1 MYSGNAYE
9 SSHAGGA
16 VLNVHLHQLA
26 YLRETVRQGS
36 LTRAAVVLGISQPAL
51 SQALAEL
58 ERRLGVA
65 LFEREGR
72 RRVLTAAGREV
83 DAFARQVLAEAD
95 DLGRRL
101 AAYRE
106 GRGGT
111 LRVGMIDAASLYVLP
126 EAVRAYRERY
136 PEVELRVA
144 VEASG
149 ELLRRLRARELDLAV
164 VVGPVTEP
172 DLAAVEVAREPLYLY
187 APADDRGDPQ
197 AARWVLY
204 PEGSRTRRIIDVA
217 LAQAGIH
224 PRVALES
231 SNPAVLRQMVA
242 MGFGWSVL
250 PEAVAEGG
258 GGGPALRRGGLV
270 AERPLCA
277 VWRRASPLDTRR
289 EAFLRLALRQGEQR
303 AEAMREATAAPVR
316 TPPSGTH
323 GRI

>member
-1 MYSGNAYE
+1 M
-9 SSHAGGA
+9 
-16 VLNVHLHQLA
+16 LNVHLHHLA
-26 YLRETVRQGS
+26 YLREVVRQGS
-36 LTRAAVVLGISQPAL
+36 LTRAAAVLGISQPAL

-65 LFEREGR
+65 LFERAGR
-72 RRVLTAAGREV
+72 RRALTAAGREV
-83 DAFARQVLAEAD
+83 DAFAQQVLAEAD

-101 AAYRE
+101 AAYRQ
-106 GRGGT
+106 GRGGM

-126 EAVRAYRERY
+126 EVVRAYREQY

-149 ELLRRLRARELDLAV
+149 DLLRQLRARELDLVV

-172 DLAAVEVAREPLYLY
+172 DLVAVEVAREPLYMY
-187 APADDRGDPQ
+187 APVDDEGGPEE
-197 AARWVLY
+197 ARWVLY
-204 PEGSRTRRIIDVA
+204 PEGSRTRRIIDAA

-250 PEAVAEGG
+250 PAAVAEGG
-258 GGGPALRRGGLV
+258 GGGPALRRGARV

-277 VWRRASPLDTRR
+277 VWRRASPPDARR
-289 EAFLRLALRQGEQR
+289 EAFLRLALG
-303 AEAMREATAAPVR
+303 PD
-316 TPPSGTH
+316 GD
-323 GRI
+323 GD